1 MKNKH
6 AVVIDGQPTEMT
18 GEEIFTAYHT
28 IGDLVDDLTYLLLK
42 QAVGT
47 AAQQK
52 ARISTRNI
60 CRLIQDLDLL
70 SVSLRHEGL
79 KKELN
84 ELADILEFMPEHRRM
99 EALTKV
105 RDKFMTLRPD
115 ITDVQKQLGLA
126 LIDLELETK

>member
-1 MKNKH
+1 MENKH
-6 AVVIDGQPTEMT
+6 AVIIEGRPTEMT
-18 GEEIFTAYHT
+18 HEEIFTTYHT

-42 QAVGT
+42 HAVGT
-47 AAQQK
+47 AAQRK
-52 ARISTRNI
+52 ARVSTRNI

-84 ELADILEFMPEHRRM
+84 ELSDILEFMPEHRRM

-105 RDKFMTLRPD
+105 RDKFMTMRPD
-115 ITDVQKQLGLA
+115 INDVQKQLGLV
-126 LIDLELETK
+126 LIDLELDTK